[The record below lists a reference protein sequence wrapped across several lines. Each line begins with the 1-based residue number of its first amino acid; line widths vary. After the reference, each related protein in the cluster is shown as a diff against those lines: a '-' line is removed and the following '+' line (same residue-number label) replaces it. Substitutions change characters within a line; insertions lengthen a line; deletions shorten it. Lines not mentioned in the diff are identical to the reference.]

1 MGPMG
6 ATGTRLRASRD
17 DGMAADPLD
26 LALAWDGLRSLGPI
40 WEELA
45 RRMGA
50 SDRPVCRIRVS
61 GLDDQGRRT
70 LASLLRLQR
79 VPVQPIV
86 TLDAVK
92 IGSALGLEDEAQLRL
107 LVERI
112 RGPIGNRAADRAAT
126 SEARAALWRRATER
140 LGVRTPETLARIRA
154 AGVPDGAVDAH
165 AQVLEMLADSL
176 DSLPSKPPVPLP
188 VLAWQVS
195 GNPHALDADT
205 ACGRYLQL
213 GAVELAGEWSAERE
227 PNGSTIRRA
236 LQDLGVMVDRIS
248 STTIT
253 YGLRAQ
259 PGSPLGRLL
268 EAAGATRTPVGI
280 SGAMLDGASPRFP
293 QRSWLCVENPSVV
306 EGAML
311 AGCAGP
317 LVCTAGWP
325 SIDAQRLLDLARA
338 QGIDLYYAGDYD
350 SVGLAI
356 ANFMATRYEATIV
369 MTEAAYLSADLRR
382 APAWGDA
389 HAIPSTPWDEA
400 LADAIR
406 DKRRVV
412 YQEDPAVWRK
422 LLNLDIGRP
431 ERDGTE

>member
-1 MGPMG
+1 
-6 ATGTRLRASRD
+6 
-17 DGMAADPLD
+17 MANDPVD
-26 LALAWDGLRSLGPI
+26 LAMAWDGLRPLGPI

-50 SDRPVCRIRVS
+50 SDRPVRRIKVG
-61 GLDDQGRRT
+61 GLDEQGRRT
-70 LASLLRLQR
+70 LASLLGLRRIPEQR
-79 VPVQPIV
+79 IV

-92 IGSALGLEDEAQLRL
+92 IASALGLEDEAQLRL
-107 LVERI
+107 LVERV
-112 RGPIGNRAADRAAT
+112 RGPIGNRAAERAAT
-126 SEARAALWRRATER
+126 SEARAVLWRRAAER
-140 LGVRTPETLARIRA
+140 LGVRTPQTSARIRA

-165 AQVLEMLADSL
+165 AELLEMLADSL

-188 VLAWQVS
+188 VLAWRVS

-205 ACGRYLQL
+205 TCGRYLQL
-213 GAVELAGEWSAERE
+213 GAVELVGEWSVERE
-227 PNGSTIRRA
+227 PNGITVRRA
-236 LQDLGVMVDRIS
+236 FQDLGVIVDRIS

-259 PGSPLGRLL
+259 PSSPLGQLL

-280 SGAMLDGASPRFP
+280 SGAMLDGASPRFSR
-293 QRSWLCVENPSVV
+293 RSWLCVENPSVV

-311 AGCAGP
+311 AGIAGP

-325 SIDAQRLLDLARA
+325 SIYAPRLLDMART

-356 ANFMATRYEATIV
+356 ANFMATRYEAAIV
-369 MTEAAYLSADLRR
+369 MTKATYLSADLQR
-382 APAWGDA
+382 APAWGDE
-389 HAIPSTPWDEA
+389 HAIPSTPWDET

-406 DKRRVV
+406 DKRRIV
-412 YQEDPAVWRK
+412 YQEDPAVWRE
-422 LLNLDIGRP
+422 LLNLDLGDP
-431 ERDGTE
+431 GRDGTK